1 MSQNNLTSLV
11 TTASGFFGG
20 MSRAFLGKITLTAV
34 TINSLLEVAL
44 YAGTSALVG
53 YAVKLAI
60 DGIKRL
66 YHQHKQRHGRS

>member
-1 MSQNNLTSLV
+1 MSQNHFTSLI
-11 TTASGFFGG
+11 TTLSGLCGG
-20 MSRAFLGKITLTAV
+20 MTRALAGRITATVV
-34 TINSLLEVAL
+34 TLNSLIEVAL

-66 YHQHKQRHGRS
+66 YYHYKRIY

>member
-20 MSRAFLGKITLTAV
+20 MSRAFLGKVTLTAV
-34 TINSLLEVAL
+34 TINSLIEVAL

-60 DGIKRL
+60 DGIKKL
-66 YHQHKQRHGRS
+66 YKQYKERHGRS